1 MGSQSNNDDFW
12 QADAVS
18 HQPLLATQISPRW
31 ISGPIPG
38 SAQSKN
44 GFDHTAFGCF
54 KHQLLPFLEGLN
66 HVYVCIYIIYPSPIF
81 IHRPWRQ
88 AVFRL
93 WDLAVSGSISG
104 AELQF
109 VLTQAPTV
117 PGTVPGKPWNRK
129 IHGES
134 LWKNHGH
141 RRKKDIFSKILRLS
155 WYSWYRK
162 STLSWIQR
170 QNRIGDGSKE

>member
-1 MGSQSNNDDFW
+1 MDFW
-12 QADAVS
+12 ADSWERQEQKWLWS
-18 HQPLLATQISPRW
+18 HCVWVLQTPTS
-31 ISGPIPG
+31 S
-38 SAQSKN
+38 
-44 GFDHTAFGCF
+44 FFGGIKPC
-54 KHQLLPFLEGLN
+54 
-66 HVYVCIYIIYPSPIF
+66 VCMYIYIIYPSPIF

-109 VLTQAPTV
+109 VLTQAPAS
-117 PGTVPGKPWNRK
+117 PRTVPGKPWNRK